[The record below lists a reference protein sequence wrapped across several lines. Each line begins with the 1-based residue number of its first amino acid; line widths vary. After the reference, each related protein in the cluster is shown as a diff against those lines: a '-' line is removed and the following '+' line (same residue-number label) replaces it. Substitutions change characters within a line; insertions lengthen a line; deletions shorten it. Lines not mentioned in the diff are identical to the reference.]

1 MVDASTHPHRS
12 HNLFHDFMCHLQA
25 LFTCAMSA
33 PPVVWPHVQQ
43 HAVGTK
49 HAARAADSA

>member
-25 LFTCAMSA
+25 LFTCALSA